1 MEAIRRARC
10 EAIGQARR
18 RVCAPDKP
26 DYKVS
31 VEHHDNLARGNG
43 RIQNSRTLPTRMVT
57 TCRLAAERPA
67 SDTGARLFTG
77 LADQHGT
84 AARAAVPFCCIA
96 TSALAKCITLVIH
109 LSPMTMDTLMPKT
122 GYITARVDH
131 KLKARAETV
140 LRKVGVSTTELITM
154 LLHQVVLRQAVP
166 FDIEIPNKETQKAMR
181 DLDTGK
187 GESFS
192 GTTREF
198 IDSMLEAPRKR
209 GR

>member
-1 MEAIRRARC
+1 
-10 EAIGQARR
+10 
-18 RVCAPDKP
+18 
-26 DYKVS
+26 
-31 VEHHDNLARGNG
+31 
-43 RIQNSRTLPTRMVT
+43 
-57 TCRLAAERPA
+57 
-67 SDTGARLFTG
+67 
-77 LADQHGT
+77 
-84 AARAAVPFCCIA
+84 
-96 TSALAKCITLVIH
+96 
-109 LSPMTMDTLMPKT
+109 MTMDTLMPKT

-131 KLKARAETV
+131 TLKASAETV